1 MTVTEPGSMRSRLS
15 ALFGSRL
22 FRAAVSIGLLAALL
36 VTVDLRELG
45 STLGSVSPGLLALGI
60 FVFLVANMVSVSKWS
75 LIISAQGER
84 VSFFYLTT
92 LFYIGLFFNN
102 FLPTNFGG
110 DVIKAFRLSRATG
123 HGADAAGSV
132 VLDRVSSVL
141 ALLLIAV
148 VPALVE
154 LRLLG
159 TGLLL
164 LVLGMLALLALLI
177 GLFASERAARRLG
190 GLFRADPIGI
200 RKHLKSF
207 YYSIHDFR
215 GQRRTLLSVMLI
227 SLAYQGLQVFTVY
240 VLALSLGIDVPLVY
254 YFIFIPI
261 VLAVSMVP
269 ISLNGLGIRELTW
282 VVLFGQVSVSQAEAI
297 SMSILAFLVMTVVSL
312 AGGVF
317 YMFDRTTPAS
327 EQTAEAARAAP
338 REAGHGSS

>member
-1 MTVTEPGSMRSRLS
+1 MTETKTTRDRLS
-15 ALFGSRL
+15 ALFSSRL

-36 VTVDLRELG
+36 ATVDLRELG
-45 STLGSVSPGLLALGI
+45 STLGSVSPRLLALGVL
-60 FVFLVANMVSVSKWS
+60 VFLIANMVSISKWS
-75 LIISAQGER
+75 LIISAQGDR

-110 DVIKAFRLSRATG
+110 DVVKAFKLSRTTG
-123 HGADAAGSV
+123 HGAEAAGSV

-148 VPALVE
+148 VPALIE

-159 TGLLL
+159 TGILL
-164 LVLGMLALLALLI
+164 LVLGMLLLLVLLI

-190 GLFRADPIGI
+190 GLFRADPFGV
-200 RKHLKSF
+200 RKHLRSF
-207 YYSIHDFR
+207 YYSLHEFR
-215 GQRRTLLSVMLI
+215 GHKSTMLWVILI
-227 SLAYQGLQVFTVY
+227 SLAYQVLQVLTVY
-240 VLALSLGIDVPLVY
+240 VLALALGIGVPLVY

-269 ISLNGLGIRELTW
+269 ISLNGLGVRELTW
-282 VVLFGQVSVSQAEAI
+282 VVLFGQVGVSQAEAI

-317 YMFDRTTPAS
+317 YMFDRSVPSRDQVS
-327 EQTAEAARAAP
+327 EHARATP
-338 REAGHGSS
+338 GEAGHGGS